1 MEFDGALGEVQGNG
15 DFFVCEITRE
25 AVKDFFFTTRQ
36 PDFIVNRLA
45 DLEQFV
51 GFFVKVF
58 QLMLFGRDEYGVIA
72 GRLSSNHAV
81 HRQQTGRM
89 VSWEST
95 IRTGLNLKIG
105 DTGSLFTEK
114 IAITKE
120 TCAGRA

>member
-25 AVKDFFFTTRQ
+25 AIKDFFFTTRQ
-36 PDFIVNRLA
+36 SDLIVNRLA

-51 GFFVKVF
+51 GFFEKAF

-81 HRQQTGRM
+81 HCQQAGRLI
-89 VSWEST
+89 SWEST
-95 IRTGLNLKIG
+95 IRTGLNMKIG
-105 DTGSLFTEK
+105 DTRSLLIEK
-114 IAITKE
+114 VATTKKA
-120 TCAGRA
+120 CAGTG